1 MLGVVV
7 IASLPEPVK
16 HDGEL
21 AGNSHDSSLLGIP
34 SSAASELETPAAEIA
49 VRTKGPKDVLG

>member
-7 IASLPEPVK
+7 IASLPELVK
-16 HDGEL
+16 HDGKL

-34 SSAASELETPAAEIA
+34 SSAAGELDPQAEIA